1 MEELFKQLMGSI
13 KISYLE
19 EQKNV
24 KYDEYYFNGIQIPK
38 DIEFRDITLYSFKV
52 FWRIDKIHI
61 INIDDNEIK
70 CRVEIRKK
78 DSNEKFIKVYEG
90 KNTNYLISNLD
101 MNTNYEIRICSIYND
116 LVGSWSEIKNVNTLD

>member
-61 INIDDNEIK
+61 INIDNNEIK
-70 CRVEIRKK
+70 FRVEIRKK

>member
-61 INIDDNEIK
+61 INIDNNEIK
-70 CRVEIRKK
+70 FRVEIRKK
-78 DSNEKFIKVYEG
+78 DSNEKFTKVYEG